1 MATLSISIENEIQTE
16 VQTEVQTKI
25 QTKTSYSCER
35 CGKKFTQ
42 KSHYQAHQN
51 RKKLCENNSEKMNE
65 IVSQEV
71 QKAVSKVH
79 EYYLPNLKKM
89 ISENGL
95 DQEWLSIMSKE
106 MNTFQDLYQFL
117 QSYLPDSIIEWLKEP
132 WEGKDKQES
141 LLRLFAG
148 LGCIEKLKDYQICK
162 GNFNLRTIQKQS
174 SIYDV
179 FFDTYSGK
187 LISLKDKGD
196 ASDLTGIHADHE
208 KHLLLTTS
216 KNLNKMT
223 VGKLDIDKILTNFQ
237 PYVQEN
243 YTMTLCFCIRRQE
256 DFQLMKKNMETTNKQ
271 LKLILDKPDTLIID
285 WEDLNQAFHVFRKH
299 YGKIGFDNLLKEHKN
314 KQASTFYLKMHQQ
327 LGVLKTLT
335 LKNQGSV
342 EKILWGHI
350 PRSGKSYIMAGCIYE
365 DSLSKS
371 ICNYLIIT
379 TAPKETIEQYLQVC
393 NHEQFQ
399 EFQICALHGQNKEPQ
414 LGNKNIIIC
423 SKQFLQSKIDGKD
436 QKEKMLSIPWLKK
449 MKFEMRFIDESHNG
463 GTTEL
468 AKKTLMTYGC
478 ESFTVQITAT
488 YMKPIHDY
496 DIPKEHWIL
505 WDLEDVQLCKNVY
518 NLQNQQR
525 LIEKHGSEFD
535 SLLKQYSQSNIQN
548 TYAQYPELW
557 LLTHQIKEDIV
568 SSLLEQTKE
577 NQNQYGW
584 SSESCFLLKQGVQKN
599 KETGDQE
606 FLIKNEFQN
615 EQETLNM
622 WYSIFGKKN
631 NFGIPDKDFPDSL
644 VFMKRIEQIC
654 MNPHIS
660 SRHMGNSEDPL
671 VIMAFLPQKYIHETS
686 SATIDLLEKYNVIPN
701 YEIVSINSKITQN
714 PKQTIEHAKIVAK
727 NSGKKGVLVLS
738 GKQCSLGV
746 SIHYCDVVL
755 LLNNNTSFDMI
766 YQMMFRCM
774 TEGPHKKCGFVI
786 DLNIHRV
793 IETTIMDYAALL
805 HPNKHP
811 QEGMK
816 YILQERLIHLN
827 GDHWKPCFENNIT
840 NLDSLC
846 QQVYSIYS
854 ANTESALNHVL
865 NRLKF
870 KEIYLNKED
879 QSLMNQLFQKHHS
892 GKKQSNKQKDSS
904 SSNSTGT
911 TDVDTIL
918 KGIEKISLEENSV
931 NSHSSSAESLSN
943 ENDTVQKKVNY
954 MDIFKHMIP
963 LICLLTI
970 HHESTSFIEMFKYI
984 QENNMLFEIFIQQ
997 LKNWWGKSIEHNM
1010 MENFVL
1016 LYVKY
1021 IRDDKET
1028 NQIIRT
1034 VKELFMKNIKKPKVL
1049 SQLIDKY
1056 LIPQEL
1062 EKKENAEISTPF
1074 SLRHDMLQKI
1084 PDIFWTSVH
1093 KVLEPCVGK
1102 GGFLIDILD
1111 AFMKGLESSIPNEDE
1126 RYRTIVEE
1134 CLYFSDINMTN
1145 IFISKLLIDPFNQ
1158 FCLNVYEG
1166 NTLDINIQK
1175 IWNID
1180 GFDAVIGN
1188 PPYQNKNGG
1197 SNGTF
1202 WDKFVSFAI
1211 ENTKQDG
1218 YICYVHPS
1226 GWRNV
1231 DGKFKSIQKS
1241 IFDYNLLYLE
1251 IHNEADGI
1259 QIFHAETRY
1268 DWYVLQKNKDYTTT
1282 QVLFEDKQLRSID
1295 VSKLEF
1301 IPNGQFDVVQ
1311 KLIAQENEEQCVVLH
1326 SHSFYDPRK
1335 KWMSESKS
1343 AEHKYPCVYTINSS
1357 HEIKHRYSSENLGHI
1372 GQPKLMWSNGRIK
1385 SIGSVIDK
1393 DGSYGLTCFAYGIVD
1408 KVENLDSIKKAFDSK
1423 KFRTLME
1430 YCAVGQLTVNF
1441 KIIRLFRK
1449 DFWKEF
1455 IEK

>member
-1 MATLSISIENEIQTE
+1 MNIS
-16 VQTEVQTKI
+16 K
-25 QTKTSYSCER
+25 KKKKYYSCER
-35 CGKKFTQ
+35 CGKIFTQ
-42 KSHYQAHQN
+42 KSHYNAHKN
-51 RKKLCENNSEKMNE
+51 RKKICENNLEKNKE
-65 IVSQEV
+65 NTLQEV
-71 QKAVSKVH
+71 KKAVGQVH
-79 EYYLPNLKKM
+79 EHYLLNLKKL
-89 ISENGL
+89 IFEKDTGIK
-95 DQEWLSIMSKE
+95 WLNIMSNE
-106 MNTFQDLYQFL
+106 MNTFKDLYLFL
-117 QSYLPDSIIEWLKEP
+117 QSFFQDSIVVWLKEP

-174 SIYDV
+174 SIQDV
-179 FFDTYSGK
+179 FFDNDFGK

-196 ASDLTGIHADHE
+196 ASDLTGIHVENE

-216 KNLNKMT
+216 KNINKMN
-223 VGKLDIDKILTNFQ
+223 VGKLDINKILTNFQ
-237 PYVQEN
+237 PYQQDN
-243 YTMTLCFCIRRQE
+243 YTMTLCLCIRHQE
-256 DFQLMKKNMETTNKQ
+256 DFNLMKKNIEETNKQ
-271 LKLILDKPDTLIID
+271 LKLLLNKPDNIIID
-285 WEDLNQAFHVFRKH
+285 WEDLNQAFHVFQKH
-299 YGKIGFDNLLKEHKN
+299 YGKTDFDLLVQ
-314 KQASTFYLKMHQQ
+314 KQPSLFYLKMHQE
-327 LGVLKTLT
+327 LGVSKTLY
-335 LKNQGSV
+335 LKNQESIK
-342 EKILWGHI
+342 KILWGHI

-365 DSLSKS
+365 DSLQKS

-379 TAPKETIEQYLQVC
+379 TAPKETIEQYLQVFK
-393 NHEQFQ
+393 HTQFQ
-399 EFQICALHGQNKEPQ
+399 DFQVCALHGQNKEPT

-423 SKQFLQSKIDGKD
+423 SKQFLQSKIDGKE
-436 QKEKMLSIPWLKK
+436 KHEKMLSIPWLKK
-449 MKFEMRFIDESHNG
+449 MSFEMRFIDESHNG

-468 AKKTLMTYGC
+468 AKKTLDTYGSQ
-478 ESFTVQITAT
+478 SFTIQITAT

-505 WDLEDVQLCKNVY
+505 WDLEDVQLCKEIVQH
-518 NLQNQQR
+518 QNQQR
-525 LIEKHGSEFD
+525 LIEKHGIEIE
-535 SLLKQYSQSNIQN
+535 SLLKQYSLSNIQN
-548 TYAQYPELW
+548 SYAQYPELW

-568 SSLLEQTKE
+568 SSLLEQTKD
-577 NQNQYGW
+577 NNNYYGW
-584 SSESCFLLKQGVQKN
+584 SSEACFLLKQGAQKN
-599 KETGDQE
+599 KDTGVQE
-606 FLIKNEFQN
+606 FLMNNEFQS

-622 WYSIFGKKN
+622 WYTIFGKKN
-631 NFGIPDKDFPDSL
+631 KFGIPDKDFPDSL

-654 MNPHIS
+654 NNPHIS
-660 SRHMGNSEDPL
+660 SRHIGNSEEPL
-671 VIMAFLPQKYIHETS
+671 VIMAFLPQKYIHEVS
-686 SATIDLLEKYNVIPN
+686 NATMNLLEKYNIVPDYEVI
-701 YEIVSINSKITQN
+701 SINSKITQN
-714 PKQTIEHAKIVAK
+714 PKQDIENAKIVAK
-727 NSGKKGVLVLS
+727 NSGKKGILVLS

-755 LLNNNTSFDMI
+755 LLNNNSSFDMI
-766 YQMMFRCM
+766 YQMMFRSM

-865 NRLKF
+865 NRLQF
-870 KEIYLNKED
+870 KEIYLNKDD
-879 QSLMNQLFQKHHS
+879 QLLLNQLFQKHKS
-892 GKKQSNKQKDSS
+892 GKKKSNKKVT
-904 SSNSTGT
+904 NNEEEL
-911 TDVDTIL
+911 IL
-918 KGIEKISLEENSV
+918 KGIEKLSLEDNYD
-931 NSHSSSAESLSN
+931 SSSTSSLTSTTMSKELEN
-943 ENDTVQKKVNY
+943 ENNNLKKVNY

-963 LICLLTI
+963 LFCLLTI
-970 HHESTSFIEMFKYI
+970 HHNSTSFIEMFNYI
-984 QENNMLFEIFIQQ
+984 RENNILFEIFIQQ
-997 LKNWWGKSIEHNM
+997 LKNWWGKSIESNM
-1010 MENFVL
+1010 MENFVI

-1021 IRDDKET
+1021 IQDDKET
-1028 NQIIRT
+1028 NQIIRI

-1074 SLRHDMLQKI
+1074 SLRQDMLQKI
-1084 PDIFWTSVH
+1084 PNIFWTNVH

-1111 AFMKGLESSIPNEDE
+1111 AFMKGLVNSIPNEEE

-1134 CLYFSDINMTN
+1134 CLYFSDINKTN
-1145 IFISKLLIDPFNQ
+1145 VFISKLLIDPYNQ
-1158 FCLNVYEG
+1158 YRLNIHEG
-1166 NTLDINIQK
+1166 NTLEINIQK
-1175 IWNID
+1175 TWNID
-1180 GFDAVIGN
+1180 GFDAIIGN

-1211 ENTKQDG
+1211 ENTKQNG

-1231 DGKFKSIQKS
+1231 DGKFKSIQKA

-1259 QIFHAETRY
+1259 KIFHAETRY
-1268 DWYVLQKNKDYTTT
+1268 DWYVLQKNKNYTTT
-1282 QVLFEDKQLRSID
+1282 QVLFEDKQLRTID

-1301 IPNGQFDVVQ
+1301 IPNGQFDIVQ
-1311 KLIAQENEEQCVVLH
+1311 KLIAQENEEKCEVLH

-1335 KWMSESKS
+1335 TWMSESKS
-1343 AEHKYPCVYTINSS
+1343 IEHKYPCVYTINKE

-1372 GQPKLMWSNGRIK
+1372 GHPKLMWSNGRIK

-1393 DGSYGLTCFAYGIVD
+1393 DGFYGLTCFAYGIVD
-1408 KVENLDSIKKAFDSK
+1408 KVENLNSIKKAFDSK

-1441 KIIRLFRK
+1441 KIIKLFRK

-1455 IEK
+1455 I